1 MKDIESLLY
10 KIFGRFFKEKKT
22 PQYLT
27 GKRKELTDEGFN
39 DTNTKATCKSKKPV
53 ALHEH

>member
-27 GKRKELTDEGFN
+27 GKRKELTDERCN
-39 DTNTKATCKSKKPV
+39 DTNAQATRKSK
-53 ALHEH
+53 

>member
-27 GKRKELTDEGFN
+27 GKRRELTDERTDDRG
-39 DTNTKATCKSKKPV
+39 TT
-53 ALHEH
+53 

>member
-1 MKDIESLLY
+1 MKDIESLLH

-27 GKRKELTDEGFN
+27 GKRKESTDEGCN
-39 DTNTKATCKSKKPV
+39 DTSTKATRKSK
-53 ALHEH
+53 

>member
-27 GKRKELTDEGFN
+27 GKRKELTDEGCN
-39 DTNTKATCKSKKPV
+39 DTNTKATCKSR
-53 ALHEH
+53 

>member
-27 GKRKELTDEGFN
+27 GKRKELIDERCN
-39 DTNTKATCKSKKPV
+39 DTSIKATRKSRQSV
-53 ALHEH
+53 AHDEH

>member
-27 GKRKELTDEGFN
+27 GKRKELTDERCN
-39 DTNTKATCKSKKPV
+39 DTSIKATRKSK
-53 ALHEH
+53 